1 LILWERAMPAT
12 MEEPAMFEFGPILR
26 ALWRNKAGAALVILQ
41 IALTLAI
48 VSNAA
53 FVISERKA
61 KIARPTG
68 VPEHEVFHMMLLPT
82 TQQPSDY
89 GRAQRDLEAIRA
101 LPGVKGATV
110 VNQIPLSGGG
120 SSSGFSYDPDKR
132 DVRIPVNTFNADEHG
147 LEALGLKLVAG
158 RNFRPEEMQIS
169 TMVNLQ
175 DPKVVLVTRQLAEQ
189 MFGVGVN
196 PLGKL
201 IDRDA
206 GPLEIVGVVETLLGS
221 WVNWSKAGNAAIL
234 PAFLSDLPLRYAVRA
249 EPAERARLM
258 KEVPELLNR
267 IDPQRVVLSVKGIDE
282 LKARSYREDTTMI
295 RTLTVA
301 MVLLA
306 LVTALGIVG
315 LTLFWVNQRRK
326 QIGTRRAL
334 GASRAAIVRYFLV
347 ENLLIAGIGIVLGG
361 VLALLANQQ
370 MVQQLE
376 MKVLAPGYLLGSV
389 VALALLGQLA
399 ALAPAWRA
407 AQVEP
412 ALATRSV

>member
-1 LILWERAMPAT
+1 
-12 MEEPAMFEFGPILR
+12 MFEIGPILR
-26 ALWRNKAGAALVILQ
+26 ALWRNKAGAALVVIQ

-68 VPEHEVFHMMLLPT
+68 MPEQEIFQIAVLAT
-82 TQQPSDY
+82 TQQSNDY
-89 GRAQRDLEAIRA
+89 GRVQRDLESIRA
-101 LPGVKGATV
+101 LPGVKAATV
-110 VNQIPLSGGG
+110 LNQVPLSGGG
-120 SSSGFSYDPDKR
+120 SSSGFSYDPDKPDTR
-132 DVRIPVNTFNADEHG
+132 VSANQFQSDEHG
-147 LEALGLKLVAG
+147 LDALGLRLVAG
-158 RNFRPEEMQIS
+158 RNFRAEEMQQAS
-169 TMVNLQ
+169 MVKAA
-175 DPKVVLVTRQLAEQ
+175 DPKVVLISRQLADR
-189 MFGVGVN
+189 MFGEGVS
-196 PLGKL
+196 PLGKI

-206 GPLEIVGVVETLLGS
+206 GPMEVIGVIETFLGS
-221 WVNWSKAGNAAIL
+221 WVNWSNAGDTL
-234 PAFLSDLPLRYAVRA
+234 LMPAFYGDIPLRIVVRA

-258 KEVPELLNR
+258 REVPELLNR
-267 IDPQRVVLSVKGIDE
+267 IDPQRVVMGVKGLDE
-282 LKARSYREDTTMI
+282 LKDRSYREDNTMI

-347 ENLLIAGIGIVLGG
+347 ENALIAGIGITLGSL
-361 VLALLANQQ
+361 LALLANQQ

-376 MKVLAPGYLLGSV
+376 MKALAPGYLLASV